1 MKLKLK
7 IPLIV
12 LIILCILIPLAYA
25 GINVYLK
32 YNPPVGDEAL
42 IETDPTP
49 PTSGSENLEGELGE
63 KLNEKMD

>member
-1 MKLKLK
+1 MRLKLK

-12 LIILCILIPLAYA
+12 LIMLCIFIPLAYA

-32 YNPPVGDEAL
+32 YNPPAGDEAL

-49 PTSGSENLEGELGE
+49 PTSGGENLEGELGE
-63 KLNEKMD
+63 KENGKMD

>member
-12 LIILCILIPLAYA
+12 LIILCIFIPLAYA

-32 YNPPVGDEAL
+32 YNPPAGDEAL

-49 PTSGSENLEGELGE
+49 RQAAVRI
-63 KLNEKMD
+63 